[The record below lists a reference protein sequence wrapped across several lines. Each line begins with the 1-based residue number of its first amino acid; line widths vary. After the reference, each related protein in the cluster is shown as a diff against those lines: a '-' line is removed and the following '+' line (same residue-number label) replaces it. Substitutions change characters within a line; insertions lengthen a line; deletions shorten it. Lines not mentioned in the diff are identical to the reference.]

1 MNNDKILLHLE
12 RRMFSLCNNYNTRE
26 IWKNI
31 FTLENNTL
39 LVELEEKDYPTNL
52 NNMIRW
58 ISKRIEKR
66 LEVGKSSYL
75 AEVPI
80 TKEECEEHSR
90 DNLEEAIDELLDLLV
105 YLTATILSDKEI
117 VIRDLLKRE
126 LNSLLFSAF
135 TLAVSYKVQQQ
146 RLTIGETTNEWKFCC
161 FKGND
166 ARCSALYI
174 IRCSFWSSES

>member
-1 MNNDKILLHLE
+1 MSFTMEDYADEIFQMKEEKLMNNDRILLHLN
-12 RRMFSLCNNYNTRE
+12 RKMFSLCNNYDTRE

-146 RLTIGETTNEWKFCC
+146 RLTIGETTNE
-161 FKGND
+161 
-166 ARCSALYI
+166 
-174 IRCSFWSSES
+174 

>member
-58 ISKRIEKR
+58 ISKRIEK
-66 LEVGKSSYL
+66 
-75 AEVPI
+75 
-80 TKEECEEHSR
+80 
-90 DNLEEAIDELLDLLV
+90 D
-105 YLTATILSDKEI
+105 
-117 VIRDLLKRE
+117 
-126 LNSLLFSAF
+126 
-135 TLAVSYKVQQQ
+135 
-146 RLTIGETTNEWKFCC
+146 
-161 FKGND
+161 
-166 ARCSALYI
+166 
-174 IRCSFWSSES
+174 